1 MRFWGTKFP
10 KVSASAIGVVSA
22 VTLCFYVLS
31 VPFQIDQKAR
41 SSRLTRHPKTTALNS
56 ISEPSAAILL
66 DSITS
71 LVENYYVDADRVLGD
86 QLVSGAMRSLA
97 YAIPE
102 LKFEDAEQW
111 YSLSSRGERIE
122 FKKTADVP
130 YDDLLGRLKS
140 LIAFCDRIGIDQF
153 MEQSESI
160 LLGSEKDATAI
171 VLNALLSS
179 LDAHSSLLSADA
191 YQELRQGTE
200 GSFGGLGVLVGI
212 RDHVLT
218 VLKPLPKSP
227 ALRMG
232 VRKNDKII
240 AINGFSTFG
249 LSLDKLVPH
258 MRGEPGSTAQLV
270 TLRPGAWSTRQL
282 TLTREVIEIDSVEP
296 QEIHDGNTHVLRLAV
311 ENFAARTAKEITD
324 HLRKFR
330 KKYPMSGVVLDLRGN
345 PGGLLDQAV
354 MVSDIFLEGG
364 IVVST
369 KGRRE
374 EVERASRTY
383 EESDFPLIVLMN
395 EDSASA
401 SEIVAGAL
409 QDNGRALIVGQPS
422 FGKGSVQTVFEL
434 PEQRAL
440 KLTIARYFTPA
451 AKSIQNVGIIPD
463 VWIQPVVKAAE
474 NMNLF
479 GTYRYRSEQFLPNH
493 LTAAS
498 SLARSVPKEKGYY
511 LTSEIS
517 SGETPSRSDPEMDL
531 ALTIF
536 KKVREFYK
544 DGLPEGGRRASHWLA
559 LAHDSIRTQLASMT
573 KQTTDWMA
581 DKHRVFWKQSA
592 RDLKDSATLALR
604 IKESSDG
611 LRGHVGGVLEVPW
624 AVTNLGPE
632 VAENVSIFVQSAVS
646 GIETREVLV
655 GAIAPGRT
663 REGRIKVVIP
673 NTMTPGLHYIN
684 AGIAVDAQ
692 ALLSSQGEFIVTIE
706 EEKTSQL
713 DIRMSFEDSSEGS
726 ERNVLETNEQAA
738 VRLVVENTS
747 NVDSGDARL
756 VITNLAGEQVK
767 IKTPEI
773 HLGVIKSSEN
783 REVRIPIQAHA
794 PIEASVVSLGF
805 AIHQRGVPGGAFKTL
820 DVLTSGPQTVSSGA
834 KTLSH

>member
-1 MRFWGTKFP
+1 MGFSGFKFP
-10 KVSASAIGVVSA
+10 RVHGRAIGVISA
-22 VTLCFYVLS
+22 VALS
-31 VPFQIDQKAR
+31 MYMLSTPLVTGLKAR
-41 SSRLTRHPKTTALNS
+41 SGRLVRTQKAANVNA
-56 ISEPSAAILL
+56 ISESSAAVLL

-102 LKFEDAEQW
+102 LKFEDAEQF
-111 YSLSSRGERIE
+111 YALSSRGERIE
-122 FKKTADVP
+122 FKKAGDVL
-130 YDDLLGRLKS
+130 YEELLGRLKS
-140 LIAFCDRIGIDQF
+140 LIAFCDRIQIEQF
-153 MEQSESI
+153 MEQNESI

-179 LDAHSSLLSADA
+179 LDAHSSLLSAEA

-218 VLKPLPKSP
+218 VLKPLAKSP

-240 AINGFSTFG
+240 SINGFNTFG

-258 MRGEPGSTAQLV
+258 MRGEPGSNAQLV
-270 TLRPGAWSTRQL
+270 TLRPGAWSTRQF
-282 TLTREVIEIDSVEP
+282 TLTREVIEIDSVEAF
-296 QEIHDGNTHVLRLAV
+296 EIHDGNTHVLRLAV
-311 ENFAARTAKEITD
+311 ENFAARTTKEIAD
-324 HLRKFR
+324 HLRRFR
-330 KKYPMSGVVLDLRGN
+330 KKYPMTGVVLDLRGN

-354 MVSDIFLEGG
+354 MVSDVFLEGG
-364 IVVST
+364 VVVST

-374 EVERASRTY
+374 EIERASRTY
-383 EESDFPLIVLMN
+383 EESDFPLVVLMN

-409 QDNGRALIVGQPS
+409 QDNGRALVVGQPS

-451 AKSIQNVGIIPD
+451 SKSIQNIGIMPD
-463 VWIQPVVKAAE
+463 VWIQPVMKSAE

-498 SLARSVPKEKGYY
+498 STVGTAPKEKGYY
-511 LTSEIS
+511 LVNDGGNSES
-517 SGETPSRSDPEMDL
+517 SSRLDPEMDL
-531 ALTIF
+531 AMSIF

-544 DGLPEGGRRASHWLA
+544 NELPDGARRASHWLA
-559 LAHDSIRTQLASMT
+559 LSHDSIRARLGSMT
-573 KQTTDWMA
+573 KQTTDWIFEN
-581 DKHRVFWKQSA
+581 HRVQWKQSI
-592 RDLKDSATLALR
+592 RDTRDFATLALR
-604 IKESSDG
+604 IKESSEG
-611 LRGHVGGVLEVPW
+611 LHGSAGGVLEVPW
-624 AVTNLGPE
+624 GVTNLGSE
-632 VAENVSIFVQSAVS
+632 VAQNVSVFIQSAVS

-655 GAIAPGRT
+655 GSIGPGRSK
-663 REGRIKVVIP
+663 EGRIKVVIP

-692 ALLSSQGEFIVTIE
+692 ALPNSQGEFLVSIKE
-706 EEKTSQL
+706 DKSSQL
-713 DIRMSFEDSSEGS
+713 DVHLSFEDGPEGK
-726 ERNVLETNEQAA
+726 ENNVLEINEEAA
-738 VRLVVENTS
+738 VRLIIENNS
-747 NVDSGDARL
+747 NMDSGDARL
-756 VITNLAGEQVK
+756 VVSNLAGEQLR
-767 IKTPEI
+767 IKAHEV
-773 HLGVIKSSEN
+773 HLGILKPAGKKEI
-783 REVRIPIQAHA
+783 RIPIQAKT
-794 PIEASVVSLGF
+794 PIESSMVSLGF
-805 AIHQRGVPGGAFKTL
+805 AIHQGGVPGGDFKTF
-820 DVLTSGPQTVSSGA
+820 DVLTNGSLTASSESKA
-834 KTLSH
+834 LSH